1 MSSEASGERLE
12 GRRILIVEDDF
23 YTATDLAREVARGGA
38 TVIGPFRDAAES
50 LRAVET
56 ARPDAALVD
65 LNLGDGPDLTVA
77 AALRERK
84 VPFLFVTGY
93 DETAIPGDFA
103 DIPRVEK
110 PAIRG
115 RAVQLLRRLRD
126 DCSRSPGEDGDR
138 PG

>member
-1 MSSEASGERLE
+1 MSAGGSEDRLE

-23 YTATDLAREVARGGA
+23 YTATDLAREVALSGA

-50 LRAVET
+50 LRAVGS

-65 LNLGDGPDLTVA
+65 LNLGEGPDLTVA
-77 AALRERK
+77 AALRERN

-93 DETAIPGDFA
+93 GEAAIPAAFA

-110 PAIRG
+110 PAISG
-115 RAVQLLRRLRD
+115 RATQLLRRML
-126 DCSRSPGEDGDR
+126 DG
-138 PG
+138 